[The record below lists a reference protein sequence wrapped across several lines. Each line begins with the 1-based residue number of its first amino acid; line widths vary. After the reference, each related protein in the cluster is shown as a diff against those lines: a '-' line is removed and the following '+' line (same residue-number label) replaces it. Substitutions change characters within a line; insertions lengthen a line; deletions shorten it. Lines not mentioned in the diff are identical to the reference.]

1 MLSVGDSS
9 GGGNGSGSDTAPDGA
24 VDERHPLNELLGGW
38 YGVIETAAPPVV
50 FVATYLLTGKNLT
63 AAVIVG
69 IAVGIALAIL
79 RLIRRERPG
88 RVLGALLIVVIG
100 AIFAARTGNA
110 ADYFWPRVLANFA
123 SALAFAISIM
133 ARWPL
138 LGVIVGPML
147 GTRMRWRQDPVLM
160 KAYSRA
166 TWWWVLLSLVRGAIQ
181 VPLILND
188 QLVALAAVSVLFY
201 VLVVAT
207 VAASWWTIKR
217 SIPADHPGIR
227 SPRAPQDA

>member
-1 MLSVGDSS
+1 MTGT
-9 GGGNGSGSDTAPDGA
+9 NGKRFRVSRVSAEPDRSH

-38 YGVIETAAPPVV
+38 YGVVETAAPPVL
-50 FVATYLLTGKNLT
+50 FVATYLVSGKNLT
-63 AAVIVG
+63 AAVVVG
-69 IAVGIALAIL
+69 IAVGILLAIL
-79 RLIRRERPG
+79 RLIRKERPG

-110 ADYFWPRVLANFA
+110 ADYFWPRVLANFL
-123 SALAFAISIM
+123 SAIAFAFSI
-133 ARWPL
+133 AIRWPL
-138 LGVIVGPML
+138 IGVIIGPML
-147 GTRMRWRQDPVLM
+147 GTRMRWRNDPVLM

-207 VAASWWTIKR
+207 VALSWWSIKR
-217 SIPADHPGIR
+217 TVGEDHPGIR
-227 SPRAPQDA
+227 HPQIHEG